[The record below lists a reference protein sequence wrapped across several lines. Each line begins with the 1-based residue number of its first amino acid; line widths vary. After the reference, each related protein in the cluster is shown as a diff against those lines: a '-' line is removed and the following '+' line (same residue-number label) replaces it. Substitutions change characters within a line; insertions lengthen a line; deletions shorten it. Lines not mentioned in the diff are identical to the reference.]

1 MGIVD
6 LGKVDKNMTASKT
19 IDKSG
24 FDFYDVDSAP
34 FRIYGVYRDGEKY
47 RRLPPEV
54 AETVNEGVLILHANT
69 AGGRIRFK
77 TNSKRIAFLIWCNGG
92 LPTENGAY
100 MNKGSLDVYA
110 DGRFM
115 GVTRGGN
122 DFPLTYYE
130 SAVGEA
136 SDERER
142 LITVYMPN
150 YGEIHKILIGIE
162 KGATLSG
169 APDYKYEKPVL
180 FYGSSITQGGCAS
193 RAGLSY
199 ESDIERDADMN
210 YINLGFSGRAHGEQ
224 TMAQYINGLDISVL
238 VMDYD
243 HNARDAADLLNTH
256 EPFFKTIRKAHP
268 ELPVIMISMPK
279 YDLTSED
286 YKRYLVIKRTYD
298 NAIAAGDKNVY
309 LIFGKELLEGVESEG
324 LCDGCHPN
332 DIGFKAMA
340 KGILPVILKAMGK
353 ADS

>member
-1 MGIVD
+1 MVD
-6 LGKVDKNMTASKT
+6 ISKIDKNMTASKV
-19 IDKSG
+19 IDKTG
-24 FDFYDVDSAP
+24 YDFYDIDEAP

-69 AGGRIRFK
+69 AGGRVRFM
-77 TNSKRIAFLIWCNGG
+77 TDSKKIAFLIWGNGS

-100 MNKGSLDVYA
+100 MNRGSLDVYA

-130 SAVGEA
+130 SAVGEF
-136 SDERER
+136 DECRDR

-150 YGEIHKILIGIE
+150 YGEIHKILVGVE
-162 KGATLSG
+162 RGSKLYA

-193 RAGLSY
+193 RPGLSY

-224 TMAQYINGLDISVL
+224 TMAKYISGLDISALVL
-238 VMDYD
+238 DYD
-243 HNARDAADLLNTH
+243 HNARDSVDLMNTH
-256 EPFFKTIRKAHP
+256 EPFFKTVRAVCP
-268 ELPVIMISMPK
+268 NLPVIMVSMPK
-279 YDLTSED
+279 YDLTKED
-286 YKRYLVIKRTYD
+286 YARYLVIKKTYE
-298 NAIAAGDKNVY
+298 NAVSAGDKNVY

-332 DIGFKAMA
+332 DLGFKAMA
-340 KGILPVILKAMGK
+340 KGIMPVIMKALENK
-353 ADS
+353 SSS

>member
-1 MGIVD
+1 MVD
-6 LGKVDKNMTASKT
+6 ISKIDKNMTASKV
-19 IDKSG
+19 IDKTG
-24 FDFYDVDSAP
+24 YDFYDIDEAP

-69 AGGRIRFK
+69 AGGRVRFM
-77 TNSKRIAFLIWCNGG
+77 TDSKKIAFLIWGNGS

-100 MNKGSLDVYA
+100 MNRGSLDVYA

-130 SAVGEA
+130 SAVGEF
-136 SDERER
+136 DECRDR

-150 YGEIHKILIGIE
+150 YGEIHKILVGVE
-162 KGATLSG
+162 RGSKLYA

-193 RAGLSY
+193 RPGLSY

-224 TMAQYINGLDISVL
+224 TMAKYISGLDISALVL
-238 VMDYD
+238 DYD
-243 HNARDAADLLNTH
+243 HNARDSVDLMNTH
-256 EPFFKTIRKAHP
+256 EPFFKTVRAACP
-268 ELPVIMISMPK
+268 NLPVIMVSMPK
-279 YDLTSED
+279 YDLTKED
-286 YKRYLVIKRTYD
+286 YARYLVIKKTYE
-298 NAIAAGDKNVY
+298 NAVSAGDKNVY

-332 DIGFKAMA
+332 DLGFKAMA
-340 KGILPVILKAMGK
+340 KGIMPVIMKALENK
-353 ADS
+353 SSS